1 MLAIVSM
8 ALTKFSVLQLQRR
21 LCGLQPASR
30 YIKVMH
36 RALAVAIV
44 IWTIFSVFALAFQ
57 CGTVSPQTYEHVKC
71 ANGVLWYP
79 VTIMNAIT
87 DAALAFSFTPIIMAL
102 SVRRQTKAKVIILLG
117 ARILYVYRTLAHG
130 LPGTDRVQSLHSD
143 HPTSRIARTEL
154 DKGRPD
160 KGHDETH
167 HAAADRHESLHADRS
182 RDWLTQFHRE
192 PDRRRL
198 WCRSSRLE

>member
-1 MLAIVSM
+1 MAPSLHTTRSDFQRSLTMEELTYLQFSYSGSILAIVSM
-8 ALTKFSVLQLQRR
+8 ALTKSSVLQLQRR

-57 CGTVSPQTYEHVKC
+57 CGTVSPQTYEPVKC

-79 VTIMNAIT
+79 VTIINAIT

-102 SVRRQTKAKVIILLG
+102 SARRKTKAKVIILLG
-117 ARILYVYRTLAHG
+117 ARML
-130 LPGTDRVQSLHSD
+130 
-143 HPTSRIARTEL
+143 
-154 DKGRPD
+154 
-160 KGHDETH
+160 
-167 HAAADRHESLHADRS
+167 
-182 RDWLTQFHRE
+182 
-192 PDRRRL
+192 
-198 WCRSSRLE
+198 

>member
-1 MLAIVSM
+1 MEELTHLQFSYSGSILAIVSM

-30 YIKVMH
+30 YIKIMH

-57 CGTVSPQTYEHVKC
+57 CGTVSPQTYEPVKC

-79 VTIMNAIT
+79 VTIINAIT

-102 SVRRQTKAKVIILLG
+102 SARRKTKAKVIILLG
-117 ARILYVYRTLAHG
+117 ARIL
-130 LPGTDRVQSLHSD
+130 
-143 HPTSRIARTEL
+143 
-154 DKGRPD
+154 
-160 KGHDETH
+160 
-167 HAAADRHESLHADRS
+167 
-182 RDWLTQFHRE
+182 
-192 PDRRRL
+192 
-198 WCRSSRLE
+198 